1 MLLSV
6 AATGMMLMAGQGE
19 VVDSGAPLVPAAA
32 VAPALAETPQTVP
45 ADPVQPAQ
53 MPAQAPSPDSPYPP
67 PVVLPTL
74 SPIAEQPKEEVPVDP
89 NAIVVTGDTGLR
101 KRDPFAAINE
111 QSFEAVQAVDKAL
124 IEPVAKAYNKG
135 LPRPVRKGL
144 RNFFSNLGEPVVFAA
159 YMLQFKPGKAFE
171 TAGRFAINTTLGFVG
186 LFDVAKRKPFNLPYR
201 PNGLANTLGF
211 YGVGPGPYMYLP
223 LVGPT
228 TLRDIIGD
236 TVDKMILPFAVG
248 KPFTQPTVVIP
259 MAVLDQLGERAAF
272 DERIQAI
279 RSDDN
284 PYGSYR
290 DLYLNQ
296 RKAEIEAL
304 HGRYT
309 PGVTPVYGPGLR
321 VPGKDKPAA
330 DAPEAAAPVAA
341 EPAPAPA
348 AAPAPEPVPAPAP
361 KPLMVQPLPA
371 DPR

>member
-1 MLLSV
+1 
-6 AATGMMLMAGQGE
+6 
-19 VVDSGAPLVPAAA
+19 
-32 VAPALAETPQTVP
+32 
-45 ADPVQPAQ
+45 
-53 MPAQAPSPDSPYPP
+53 
-67 PVVLPTL
+67 
-74 SPIAEQPKEEVPVDP
+74 
-89 NAIVVTGDTGLR
+89 
-101 KRDPFAAINE
+101 
-111 QSFEAVQAVDKAL
+111 
-124 IEPVAKAYNKG
+124 
-135 LPRPVRKGL
+135 
-144 RNFFSNLGEPVVFAA
+144 
-159 YMLQFKPGKAFE
+159 
-171 TAGRFAINTTLGFVG
+171 
-186 LFDVAKRKPFNLPYR
+186 
-201 PNGLANTLGF
+201 
-211 YGVGPGPYMYLP
+211 MYLP

-321 VPGKDKPAA
+321 VPGKDKSAA

-341 EPAPAPA
+341 EPAPAPT
-348 AAPAPEPVPAPAP
+348 AAPAPEPAPAPAP